1 MRLPLPKGLQ
11 RRLAP
16 LGERGNRFLKEWEWT
31 WTAAV
36 VFSVVLAFIAI
47 IFLAVIPSFWLYF
60 ADQTLRWKSFW
71 LVKLKEAL
79 AAGWIT
85 TWFAIFFLAA
95 YLLQKQR
102 QKVRGTAGGTR
113 PSGGYR

>member
-1 MRLPLPKGLQ
+1 MRLYPKRLQPLID
-11 RRLAP
+11 
-16 LGERGNRFLKEWEWT
+16 RGNRFLREWEWT
-31 WTAAV
+31 WTTAV
-36 VFSVVLAFIAI
+36 VFSLAIAFAGI

-71 LVKLKEAL
+71 LIKLKEAL

-85 TWFAIFFLAA
+85 FWFANFFLIA
-95 YLLQKQR
+95 YLLQRHR
-102 QKVRGTAGGTR
+102 QKPRGTGGDTR